1 MSGKD
6 FHLKEGFTVKVV
18 RKFLESN
25 ISIVFI
31 VFSILLGIVA
41 LYITPREEEPQIIVP
56 AADIIISYPGHSA
69 LSVER
74 QVTNVVEKMMRE
86 IEGVEYI
93 HSASKRGMALVN
105 VRFYVGRDIEKSF
118 VKIFKKFDQRRY
130 LLPKGIKGISIRQV
144 NVDDVPVVT
153 FNFASKKYTDYELR
167 RIAEEVALKI
177 QNLKNIG
184 RIDIIGGRQRKIFI
198 RTNPEKMLAYHITPL
213 NIANAIKGMNVE
225 YDMGNETSG
234 NVDFKV
240 STGRFL
246 NSSDDLKNLIVG
258 TFNNSPIYLKDVA
271 KVIDGP
277 DEYSEYVRYNRGMA
291 FYRKQKDR
299 YHFGSIIGKS
309 PFDRSNFPE
318 DGVNCVTMSVAKLHG
333 ANNVL
338 VAERS
343 IKAIEKFKK
352 TGVIPKDV
360 EVILSRNYG
369 LTANDK
375 VKDLLEDLYVAVLV
389 VLALLT
395 MGLGFRQAFIVSI
408 AVPCVFGFTLI
419 INYLFGFSINRVVL
433 FALTVALGLLVD
445 DPIVDVENIHRH
457 FEIQGK
463 ATRKIVL
470 DAVNEIRPP
479 LITATFAVMF
489 SFLPLLFV
497 TEMMG
502 SYLRPMAVNV
512 PVTMFM
518 SIVVS
523 FTITPY
529 ISYHLLKGTVHKGA
543 KPKKVGDEFFGNIE
557 EKFQYKFF
565 KKILSPFLNSKF
577 KSLILLFVVFLL
589 FVFSVSLI
597 GRRKVRPKQLPFD
610 NKDELLLVVDMPE
623 GTTLEQTDR
632 VCRLLEAKLKQIP
645 EVVDFGTY
653 VGTHSPVDFQGLLR
667 HYFLRRGPN
676 VADIRVNIVHKNERR
691 YTSHAFA
698 LRIRKMLKEAVAGT
712 KANLKIVEL
721 PPGPPSMDTVVACV
735 YGPPNGDYN
744 KLIKVSRIV
753 EKRMSL
759 EDGIV
764 DLDDSVEADQTRY
777 RFVVD
782 KDKAALNGVSE
793 ADISNTLNYSVKGVP
808 ITTVE
813 MPHELVP
820 VNIVFWFN
828 RSVRSYLR
836 DLSNIF
842 VKNKR
847 GDLIP
852 LSELGHWEK
861 EKIDKTIYHRQM
873 RRVVYIYSDVVGR
886 PPVETCIDIEADRV
900 KPEGKYKMGYVDVA
914 AVKHERP
921 ASKRNIFHMGAG
933 IHWSLPKGYD
943 VSFSD
948 EGEFHVTKDT
958 FRDLGKAFL
967 IAEMCIYILLLY
979 QTGSFLIPLVIMISI
994 PLMLIGVLPGFWLLN
1009 QFGMRHVNGI
1019 YNPYFLT
1026 APAIIGVI
1034 ALSGIVTRN
1043 AIIIVDFIHLG
1054 LIRGKSLYESL
1065 INSCAV
1071 RLRPILLTS
1080 GAAMLGALPI
1090 TNDTVFGGMAWS
1102 MIFGLLAS
1110 TLFSLIVIPV
1120 VYNIIY
1126 KNKKHHG
1133 LPEKI
1138 LLEEGEGE

>member
-6 FHLKEGFTVKVV
+6 FHLKEGFTVKVI

-56 AADIIISYPGHSA
+56 AADIIVSYPGHSA
-69 LSVER
+69 LAVER
-74 QVTNVVEKMMRE
+74 QVTNVIEKMMRE

-93 HSASKRGMALVN
+93 HSASKRGMALIN
-105 VRFYVGRDIEKSF
+105 VKFYVGRDIEKSF

-167 RIAEEVALKI
+167 RIAEEVSLKL
-177 QNLKNIG
+177 QNLKNVG
-184 RIDIIGGRQRKIFI
+184 RIDIVGGRPRKIFI

-225 YDMGNETSG
+225 YEMGNETLG
-234 NVDFKV
+234 NIDFKV
-240 STGRFL
+240 STGKFL

-277 DEYSEYVRYNRGMA
+277 DEYRDYVRYNRGMA
-291 FYRKQKDR
+291 FYRKQADK

-318 DGVNCVTMSVAKLHG
+318 DGVNCVTLSVAKLHG

-338 VAERS
+338 VAKRT
-343 IKAIEKFKK
+343 IKKVEELKK
-352 TGVIPKDV
+352 IGFIPKDV

-375 VKDLLEDLYVAVLV
+375 VKDLLEDLYVAILV

-395 MGLGFRQAFIVSI
+395 MGLGFRQAFIVSV

-433 FALTVALGLLVD
+433 FALVVSLGLLVD

-457 FEIQGK
+457 FEMHGK

-470 DAVNEIRPP
+470 EAVNEIRPP
-479 LITATFAVMF
+479 LIAATFAVMF

-529 ISYHLLKGTVHKGA
+529 IAFHLMKNVAHKKDGE
-543 KPKKVGDEFFGNIE
+543 KEVKDTFFGNIE
-557 EKFQYKFF
+557 EKFQYRFF

-577 KSLILLFVVFLL
+577 KSLLLLFIVFLL
-589 FVFSVSLI
+589 LIFSFSLI

-610 NKDELLLVVDMPE
+610 NKDELLLVIDMPE

-632 VCRLLEAKLKQIP
+632 VCRLLEKKLKQIP

-653 VGTHSPVDFQGLLR
+653 VGTHSPIDFQGMLR
-667 HYFLRRGPN
+667 HYFLRKGPN
-676 VADIRVNIVHKNERR
+676 VADIRVNIVHKNERK

-698 LRIRKMLKEAVAGT
+698 LRIRKMLKDAVKGT
-712 KANLKIVEL
+712 SANLKIVEL
-721 PPGPPSMDTVVACV
+721 PPGPPSMDTIVACV

-744 KLIKVSRIV
+744 KLVDVAKRVV
-753 EKRMSL
+753 ERRMSL
-759 EDGIV
+759 EEGVV
-764 DLDDSVEADQTRY
+764 DLDDSVEADQTKY
-777 RFVVD
+777 RFVID
-782 KDKAALNGVSE
+782 KEKAALNGVSE
-793 ADISNTLNYSVKGVP
+793 ADISNTLNYAVRGMP
-808 ITTVE
+808 ITSVE

-820 VNIVFWFN
+820 VDVTFWFN
-828 RSVRSYLR
+828 RNVRSYLT

-842 VKNKR
+842 VKNRK
-847 GDLIP
+847 GDMIP
-852 LSELGHWEK
+852 LSELGHWK
-861 EKIDKTIYHRQM
+861 REKIDKTIYHRQM
-873 RRVVYIYSDVVGR
+873 KRVVYIYSDVVGR
-886 PPVETCIDIEADRV
+886 PPVETCVDLEADRV
-900 KPEGKYKMGYVDVA
+900 KPKGKFRMGYVDVA
-914 AVKHERP
+914 AAKNARP
-921 ASKRNIFHMGAG
+921 AAKRNIFHMGAG

-994 PLMLIGVLPGFWLLN
+994 PLMFIGVLPGFWLLN
-1009 QFGMRHVNGI
+1009 QFGMRHVGS
-1019 YNPYFLT
+1019 YFNPYFLT

-1054 LIRGKSLYESL
+1054 LIKGRSLYESL
-1065 INSCAV
+1065 IDSCAI

-1080 GAAMLGALPI
+1080 GAAVLGALPI
-1090 TNDTVFGGMAWS
+1090 TTDTVFGGMAWS
-1102 MIFGLLAS
+1102 MIFGLIAS
-1110 TLFSLIVIPV
+1110 TFFSLIVIPV
-1120 VYNIIY
+1120 VYNLIY
-1126 KNKKHHG
+1126 KNKKYHG
-1133 LPEKI
+1133 LPMKI
-1138 LLEEGEGE
+1138 RIEEEE